1 MIDENEPK
9 FVLRVTH
16 QTNAD
21 GDLQEYVRP
30 KYWTGRMNERWP
42 ELLSDKAKAHVFSGK
57 RVAQE
62 VLAGFGSRGFV
73 GELEP
78 A

>member
-1 MIDENEPK
+1 MNDDNEPK
-9 FVLRVTH
+9 FVLRITH
-16 QTNAD
+16 QVTD
-21 GDLQEYVRP
+21 GEPQEYKRP

-42 ELLSDKAKAHVFSGK
+42 ELLSDKAKAHAFSGK
-57 RVAQE
+57 RAAQE
-62 VLAGFGSRGFV
+62 VLSGFGARGFI